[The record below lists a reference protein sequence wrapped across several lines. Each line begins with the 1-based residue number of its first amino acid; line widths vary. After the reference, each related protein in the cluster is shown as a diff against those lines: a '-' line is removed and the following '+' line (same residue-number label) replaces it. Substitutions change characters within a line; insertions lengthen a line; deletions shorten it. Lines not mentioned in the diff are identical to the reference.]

1 MKNIFVVLLI
11 FCVSAVQAQC
21 HNKKNRNVRNASYH
35 HSYSSSDIV
44 DVAAGNDD
52 FSTLVAAV
60 KAADLVETLQSDGPF
75 TVFAPD
81 NAAFAKLPDGTLG
94 SLLETSNKK
103 LLTSILTYHVLAG
116 QINASDLIGAIKVG
130 GGEAKLKT
138 VEGGALIAR
147 ISGDTVLLIDE
158 KGGKSAIKTTDI
170 NADNGV
176 IHVIDTVVLPN

>member
-1 MKNIFVVLLI
+1 MKNVFAILLI

-21 HNKKNRNVRNASYH
+21 HSKKNKTVRTASYQ
-35 HSYSSSDIV
+35 HSYQAYDIV

-60 KAADLVETLQSDGPF
+60 KAADLVETLQSSGPF

-81 NAAFAKLPDGTLG
+81 NAAFAKLPDGTLN
-94 SLLETSNKK
+94 SLLEPSNKK
-103 LLTSILTYHVLAG
+103 LLTTILTYHVIAG
-116 QINASDLIGAIKVG
+116 QFSASDLIGAIKVG
-130 GGEAKLKT
+130 GGEAVLKT
-138 VEGGALIAR
+138 VQGGALTAR
-147 ISGDTVLLIDE
+147 LNGDVVLLIDE